1 MICAQGLLRLLW
13 GGPEVGVLRGCFY
26 HTFALY
32 IVKVGM
38 IAPHGVS
45 LVNSDK
51 LISRL
56 NSDWNSQNQSDR
68 IKRSRL

>member
-1 MICAQGLLRLLW
+1 MFSLNTNNPSSGLRVAFLVVFI
-13 GGPEVGVLRGCFY
+13 GFY

-32 IVKVGM
+32 IVKLGM

-56 NSDWNSQNQSDR
+56 NSH
-68 IKRSRL
+68 